1 MSKILLFKFDEG
13 LLNAKIIK
21 RPSAQCKTPYVAD
34 IIYKNN
40 DETINTLAHTPALGC
55 CGLTD
60 KDSEVLISRKKNPK
74 VCSHC
79 VEISI
84 MYEKGNKILIGCN
97 PKMAENLVEEC
108 IKKNVITSLS
118 HVKSYKRE
126 QKFMNSRFD
135 FCGVD
140 SNGCDFILEVK
151 NVPLANYED
160 VTEKELK
167 KMDFTDRCYDSKVA
181 YFPDGYRKKKS
192 DVVSPRALKHIQ
204 ELEKIKIEKKHEI
217 RCILCFV
224 IQRNDISSFQASNL
238 DPTYKEALKSAYNNG
253 VEVLPIII
261 EWTKKGEAYF
271 IDKEIIFYID

>member
-1 MSKILLFKFDEG
+1 MTLLFKFSEH
-13 LLNAKIIK
+13 LVEANIIK
-21 RPSAQCKTPYVAD
+21 RPSAICKTPYVAD
-34 IIYKNN
+34 IIYEN
-40 DETINTLAHTPALGC
+40 TNTLAHTPALGC

-60 KDSEVLISRKKNPK
+60 KGSTVFISPKENPK
-74 VCSHC
+74 TCSHT
-79 VEISI
+79 VELSRII
-84 MYEKGNKILIGCN
+84 DKGHEIIIGCN

-167 KMDFTDRCYDSKVA
+167 KMDFTDRSYDSKVA
-181 YFPDGYRKKKS
+181 YFPDGYRKKKG

-204 ELEKIKIEKKHEI
+204 ELEKIKIEKKDEI

-238 DPTYKEALKSAYNNG
+238 DPTYKQALKSAYNNG
-253 VEVLPIII
+253 VEVLPVII
-261 EWTKKGEAYF
+261 EWTKEGEAYF

>member
-1 MSKILLFKFDEG
+1 MKL
-13 LLNAKIIK
+13 
-21 RPSAQCKTPYVAD
+21 
-34 IIYKNN
+34 
-40 DETINTLAHTPALGC
+40 
-55 CGLTD
+55 
-60 KDSEVLISRKKNPK
+60 
-74 VCSHC
+74 
-79 VEISI
+79 
-84 MYEKGNKILIGCN
+84 
-97 PKMAENLVEEC
+97 C

-118 HVKSYKRE
+118 HVKLYKRE

-140 SNGCDFILEVK
+140 NNGCDFILEVK

-181 YFPDGYRKKKS
+181 YFPDGYRKKKG

-204 ELEKIKIEKKHEI
+204 ELEKIKIEKKDKI